1 MKRFS
6 ELTPEDTRNFIE
18 IYNYMHVETK
28 LPKTADAIVAGGA
41 GSRVDMAERAAELF
55 HEGRAPVIVFSG
67 FAHPAFGINES
78 KLLAKRAIEL
88 GVPSDRILQEDRAT
102 NTGLNI
108 QLSAQL
114 LIKNGIVEH
123 KIILVHRP
131 FMTRRFLATAEVQW
145 PDPKP
150 EFYVTSARYNFE
162 DYLSREDKDYGL
174 AERTMLSMLK
184 DYRAINDYYLK
195 GFSSKQPKNPEA
207 EAAFQRLVA
216 RGFMPLPQNETL
228 ATTKFTQ

>member
-1 MKRFS
+1 
-6 ELTPEDTRNFIE
+6 
-18 IYNYMHVETK
+18 
-28 LPKTADAIVAGGA
+28 
-41 GSRVDMAERAAELF
+41 
-55 HEGRAPVIVFSG
+55 
-67 FAHPAFGINES
+67 
-78 KLLAKRAIEL
+78 
-88 GVPSDRILQEDRAT
+88 
-102 NTGLNI
+102 
-108 QLSAQL
+108 
-114 LIKNGIVEH
+114 KNGIVEH

-131 FMTRRFLATAEVQW
+131 FMTRRCLATAEVQW

-174 AERTMLSMLK
+174 AERTMLPMLK
-184 DYRAINDYYLK
+184 DYYLK